1 MTNSWQHFEH
11 KADIGVRGIGNS
23 KQLAFAQA
31 ALAMTAVIADLK
43 TIEQKEKIKITCEY
57 CDDETALTDW
67 LNALI
72 YEMAVRKML
81 FSRFEIQFKDNLLIA
96 EAFGETLDSKK
107 HQPAVEVKAATYH
120 CLKVEKNSD
129 GSWLAQCVVDV

>member
-1 MTNSWQHFEH
+1 MMGSWQHFEH
-11 KADIGVRGIGNS
+11 KADIGVRGTGKTRQI
-23 KQLAFAQA
+23 AFAQT

-43 TIEQKEKIKITCEY
+43 TIEQKEKIRITCT
-57 CDDETALTDW
+57 CSDDETILVDW

-81 FSRFEIQFKDNLLIA
+81 FSRFEIQFEDNILTA

-120 CLKVEKNSD
+120 CLKVEKNPD